1 MLHLQSPGHGF
12 ESRPSHCWM
21 QPWASCWCLAE
32 GRWIGDQSRFNKHTV
47 ILLLLMPAI
56 AIRALMLRYIRGTII
71 TLIYV

>member
-1 MLHLQSPGHGF
+1 
-12 ESRPSHCWM
+12 M

-32 GRWIGDQSRFNKHTV
+32 GRWIGDQSRFNKYTV

-56 AIRALMLRYIRGTII
+56 AIRGLMLRYIRGTII